1 MTQRCMNTKCGRRI
15 EHVTK
20 DNDIEGTSGML
31 SITVEISLADSFQEK
46 IKVLDFRYY
55 CQECGSLVKTILEN
69 WEGQ

>member
-1 MTQRCMNTKCGRRI
+1 MTQRCYKCGERI

-31 SITVEISLADSFQEK
+31 SITVEISLADSFQEQ
-46 IKVLDFRYY
+46 IKSLDFRYY
-55 CQECGSLVKTILEN
+55 CQDCGKLVKTILEN